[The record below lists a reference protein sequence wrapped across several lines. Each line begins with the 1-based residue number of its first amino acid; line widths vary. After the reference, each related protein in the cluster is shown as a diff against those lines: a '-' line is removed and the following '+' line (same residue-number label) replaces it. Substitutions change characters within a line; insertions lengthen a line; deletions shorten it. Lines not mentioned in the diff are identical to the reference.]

1 MNTGK
6 LIFTRNKNQI
16 WSYLLGSE
24 GPVEINVFDEKGT
37 VLGSVYT
44 AKVSNVVPNI
54 GAAFVEIANRQ
65 TCFLSLQPGKSL
77 WRLNRPWDGQ
87 LKAGDEI
94 VVQLV
99 REPLKTKEAA
109 VSGEISFTGRFC
121 VLTMDGGGIHYSN
134 KFSEK
139 EKSKLQNW
147 IKETDLKK
155 ELPEGNSLILR
166 TNCSSLTDPEPL
178 LKEARQFIQT
188 VLRLKITAPTRTARS
203 LLWEAPS
210 PWLLELRDTYGDQ
223 YSEILTDDQSLY
235 DELSSFLKASA
246 DSLEKKK
253 LSLYDDERV
262 SLSALYNL
270 ERRKAEALDKNV
282 WLKSGGY
289 LVIEPTE
296 ALTVIDVN
304 TGKNIKK
311 KSSEETYYQTNRE
324 AALEIARQLR
334 LRNLSGIIIV
344 DFINMSKKEQKE
356 DIINLLSELVK
367 RDSVRTKV
375 MGITSLGLVEITRK
389 KIRRPLSEQ
398 IRKDV

>member
-6 LIFTRNKNQI
+6 LIFTRNQNQI
-16 WSYLLGSE
+16 WSFLLSPE

-37 VLGSVYT
+37 VLGSIYT
-44 AKVSNVVPNI
+44 AKVCNVVPNI
-54 GAAFVEIANRQ
+54 GAAFVEITNRQ
-65 TCFLSLQPGKSL
+65 TCFLPLQSGKPL

-121 VLTMDGGGIHYSN
+121 VLTMDGDGIHYSN

-147 IKETDLKK
+147 IKEAELKC
-155 ELPEGNSLILR
+155 ELPEGTSLILR
-166 TNCSSLTDPEPL
+166 TNCLSLTDPEPL

-188 VLRLKITAPTRTARS
+188 VLRLKTTAPTRTARS

-210 PWLLELRDTYGDQ
+210 PCLLELRDTYQDQ
-223 YSEILTDDQSLY
+223 YSEILTDDRCLY
-235 DELSSFLKASA
+235 DELFDFLQ
-246 DSLEKKK
+246 DSGNFPETKK
-253 LSLYDDERV
+253 LSLYEDERV

-304 TGKNIKK
+304 TGKNIRK
-311 KSSEETYYQTNRE
+311 KSSEETYFQTNKE
-324 AALEIARQLR
+324 AAIEIARQLR

-344 DFINMSKKEQKE
+344 DFINMAKKEQKE
-356 DIINLLSELVK
+356 AIVNLLSELVK
-367 RDSVRTKV
+367 KDSVRTKV

-389 KIRRPLSEQ
+389 KIRRPLAEQ
-398 IRKDV
+398 IRKDI